1 MKNRIHKMED
11 DIRRIKESPLTYS
24 VEEYKNITEGNLEIL
39 RSNNKKFI
47 LHREAIDI
55 KIKEFEDKEINISEL
70 DEKETENLKNLRI
83 INEYLGKTIDEE
95 QKILKTHY
103 DLKNIYE
110 NELENISKM
119 ALIERFDIKKELYD
133 KILENPNL
141 LENINIFLSPLFLKN
156 PSKGYNLNKAFT
168 FQTLIKDIRDEED
181 EELVSLSEEDD
192 ESKNRKRLERI
203 KKCNNIIQIII
214 ESALANGKV
223 ALSDII
229 SSIGEDEDL
238 KRSFVPTVEIFKEVL
253 VEMIKVRNINIDELI
268 EERKTFID
276 SGEIEFQLNKS
287 ILDIIEN
294 DIRFKNIKYISI
306 NKIEENKD
314 VKIKNIVD
322 ENGSYKNLI
331 CSDLLFEIQADRRM

>member
-1 MKNRIHKMED
+1 
-11 DIRRIKESPLTYS
+11 
-24 VEEYKNITEGNLEIL
+24 
-39 RSNNKKFI
+39 
-47 LHREAIDI
+47 
-55 KIKEFEDKEINISEL
+55 
-70 DEKETENLKNLRI
+70 
-83 INEYLGKTIDEE
+83 
-95 QKILKTHY
+95 
-103 DLKNIYE
+103 
-110 NELENISKM
+110 
-119 ALIERFDIKKELYD
+119 
-133 KILENPNL
+133 
-141 LENINIFLSPLFLKN
+141 
-156 PSKGYNLNKAFT
+156 
-168 FQTLIKDIRDEED
+168 
-181 EELVSLSEEDD
+181 
-192 ESKNRKRLERI
+192 RLERI

-223 ALSDII
+223 ALSDIM
-229 SSIGEDEDL
+229 SSIGEDEEL

-276 SGEIEFQLNKS
+276 SGEIEFQLNRS

-331 CSDLLFEIQADRRM
+331 CSDLLFEIQA